1 MTDRLGGFVRHGV
14 IVADSG
20 DVAWIR
26 AVKAQN
32 CAADSSL
39 ILRTANR
46 PEYAALTDDEIKPA
60 IATSIINVAAD
71 STFIRSRR
79 DGEPH
84 LQVRNADIE
93 RAEGSQRA
101 LDAICSSRYRHS
113 GSGGFAQRISA
124 GSLLPSAQ
132 NACVPAPAS

>member
-1 MTDRLGGFVRHGV
+1 MTDRLGGFVRHAV

-39 ILRTANR
+39 IPRTANR
-46 PEYAALTDDEIKPA
+46 PKYAALTDDEIKLA
-60 IATSIINVAAD
+60 IATSIIVVAAD
-71 STFIRSRR
+71 PTFIRSRR
-79 DGEPH
+79 DGEAH
-84 LQVRNADIE
+84 LQVRIGDIE

-101 LDAICSSRYRHS
+101 LDA
-113 GSGGFAQRISA
+113 FALADIDIV
-124 GSLLPSAQ
+124 
-132 NACVPAPAS
+132 VPAASLGE

>member
-26 AVKAQN
+26 AVNAQN
-32 CAADSSL
+32 CAPDPSL

-46 PEYAALTDDEIKPA
+46 PEYAALADDEIKLA
-60 IATSIINVAAD
+60 IATSIIVVAAG

-79 DGEPH
+79 DGEPL
-84 LQVRNADIE
+84 LQVRIGDIE
-93 RAEGSQRA
+93 RAEGSQSA
-101 LDAICSSRYRHS
+101 PDAFCSSRYRHR

-124 GSLLPSAQ
+124 RSLLPPARI
-132 NACVPAPAS
+132 ACVPAPAS